1 MKALVLLSRS
11 VFITFNLWKRQTKN
25 TIGFELRKAYWFYPL
40 ILCTVAQ
47 WFYCMQICGRLLM
60 NIFRKRAE
68 NIPCR
73 EKTLCHMW
81 YEQSETKN
89 ACIVASSGMSGVLLL
104 LGNISPSEN
113 SMGKRIA
120 QWLVN
125 CVVSSYLNDSKICQ
139 LSRALKIVKI

>member
-1 MKALVLLSRS
+1 MLPTAQMIYPYAQWNVKALVLLSKS
-11 VFITFNLWKRQTKN
+11 VFITFNLWKRQTKT

-60 NIFRKRAE
+60 NCLRAE

-89 ACIVASSGMSGVLLL
+89 ACIVASSGMFGVLLL
-104 LGNISPSEN
+104 LGNISPTAKLNGKTYCPMISELCC
-113 SMGKRIA
+113 I
-120 QWLVN
+120 
-125 CVVSSYLNDSKICQ
+125 II
-139 LSRALKIVKI
+139 LKWQ